1 MHTNSIRGFLHAFF
15 VLKRVDFYSSNRD
28 IINDFQKKPGLVHI
42 SKKRGID
49 VSQVY
54 DIIKTH
60 DMNVLNAN
68 TVSISSSPTLLF
80 DGAGVIALEYS
91 CA

>member
-1 MHTNSIRGFLHAFF
+1 MHTDIIRGFLHAFF
-15 VLKRVDFYSSNRD
+15 ILKRVDFYSSNKE

-49 VSQVY
+49 VSEVY

-60 DMNVLNAN
+60 DMNVLNVN
-68 TVSISSSPTLLF
+68 IIKLMEF
-80 DGAGVIALEYS
+80 K
-91 CA
+91 